1 MSIGESRDV
10 RFVSLPIKI
19 VRHGKCSDVPIAANG
34 ANEKPPRGGRSEIQ
48 SGDLIGT
55 ATIFSEYTARP
66 LVPFGTG
73 FIRLASS
80 T

>member
-10 RFVSLPIKI
+10 RFVSLPIKM

-48 SGDLIGT
+48 SGDLIGAAMIFRNIQH
-55 ATIFSEYTARP
+55 ATWF
-66 LVPFGTG
+66 
-73 FIRLASS
+73 RLEPVLLC
-80 T
+80 